1 MHLEAVY
8 SQAAEFKM
16 ENPFK
21 QSTAPALP
29 WICSP
34 VSALDPLGLLY
45 ECVFIKE

>member
-8 SQAAEFKM
+8 SKAAEFKM

-34 VSALDPLGLLY
+34 VSVLDPFEISY
-45 ECVFIKE
+45 MNVFS